1 VGGLDVKGDLIELV
15 DKGAGLETAFFRKT
29 RAGGNWLTGGI
40 VMMRWCVA
48 VMLRLY
54 GCSDVG
60 MSQSTAIEELL
71 KLVDVN

>member
-40 VMMRWCVA
+40 VMRWCVV